1 MNNLQSMP
9 YLLGLSTL
17 LLFNGCGASNNGDS
31 NDNTQ
36 SENVSN
42 IDLSNYSQD
51 ALSTEQK
58 YSLAHM
64 WNEER
69 LAYDIYQNLNKIY
82 PIQQLENIS
91 TKSETVHI
99 QLVENLVEWY
109 DINVTNLGDY
119 TIHYSKSE
127 LEAMGS
133 GVYGVP
139 AIQDLYDALYEEGS
153 TSQIDALKVGC
164 KVEVVDVDDLDK
176 YIVDAQTNQAL
187 IDTFTILRNGSYKH
201 YWSFDN
207 GLKNLGITNGC
218 ASLGSDY
225 DKMGIYPQ

>member
-1 MNNLQSMP
+1 LNKITTTLCF
-9 YLLGLSTL
+9 LGLSTL
-17 LLFNGCGASNNGDS
+17 ILLNGCDNSNNDNSDGNKQSDS
-31 NDNTQ
+31 P
-36 SENVSN
+36 SS
-42 IDLSNYSQD
+42 IDLSTYNQD

-69 LAYDIYQNLNKIY
+69 LAHDVYQNLNKLY
-82 PIQQLENIS
+82 PTKQLENIS
-91 TKSETVHI
+91 TRSETVHI
-99 QLVENLVEWY
+99 KLVENLVEWY

-119 TIHYSKSE
+119 TIHYSKAE

-139 AIQDLYDALYEEGS
+139 AIQDLYDALYQEGS
-153 TSQIDALKVGC
+153 ASQIDALKVGC

-176 YIVDAQTNQAL
+176 YILEAQTNQAL
-187 IDTFTILRNGSYKH
+187 IDTFNILRDGSYKH
-201 YWSFDN
+201 YWSFDS

-225 DKMGIYPQ
+225 DKTGIYPQ

>member
-1 MNNLQSMP
+1 M
-9 YLLGLSTL
+9 
-17 LLFNGCGASNNGDS
+17 
-31 NDNTQ
+31 
-36 SENVSN
+36 
-42 IDLSNYSQD
+42 SNYAQD

-69 LAYDIYQNLNKIY
+69 LAYDVYQNLNKIY
-82 PIQQLENIS
+82 PTQQLENIS

-119 TIHYSKSE
+119 TIHYSKAE

-139 AIQDLYDALYEEGS
+139 AIQDLYDALYQEGS
-153 TSQIDALKVGC
+153 ASQIDALKVGC

-176 YIVDAQTNQAL
+176 YIVEAQTNQAL
-187 IDTFTILRNGSYKH
+187 IDTFNILRNGSYKH
-201 YWSFDN
+201 YWSFDK
-207 GLKNLGITNGC
+207 GLKNLGISNGC
-218 ASLGSDY
+218 ASLGSKY
-225 DKMGIYPQ
+225 DKTGIYPQ

>member
-1 MNNLQSMP
+1 LNKITTTLCF
-9 YLLGLSTL
+9 LGLSTL
-17 LLFNGCGASNNGDS
+17 VLLNGCANSNNDNSDGNKQSDS
-31 NDNTQ
+31 P
-36 SENVSN
+36 SS
-42 IDLSNYSQD
+42 IDLSTYNQD

-69 LAYDIYQNLNKIY
+69 LAYDIYQNLNKLY
-82 PIQQLENIS
+82 PTKQLENIS
-91 TKSETVHI
+91 TKSETMHI
-99 QLVENLVEWY
+99 ELVENLVEWY

-133 GVYGVP
+133 GVYGIP
-139 AIQDLYDALYEEGS
+139 AIQDLYDALYQEGS
-153 TSQIDALKVGC
+153 ASQIDALKVGC

-176 YIVDAQTNQAL
+176 YILEAQTNQAL
-187 IDTFTILRNGSYKH
+187 IDTFNILRDGSYKL
-201 YWSFDN
+201 YWSFDS
-207 GLKNLGITNGC
+207 GLKNLGISNGC

-225 DKMGIYPQ
+225 DKTGIYPQ